1 MKKNTV
7 KKFLAVATAAAMMT
21 ALAACGSSSS
31 GSTGDASESGNSST
45 AAASTA
51 AGSTETAAASGKTY
65 KVGVIQYMDHAS
77 LNQINDSMDK
87 ELDALSKEKGVTF
100 DYKDYYENG
109 QGDATNLSQMAS
121 DLIADDVDIIVAIA
135 TPAAQIAQSQ
145 TEGQDIPI
153 VFSAVTDPVGAG
165 LVESNDKPGANIT
178 GTSDALNTETMMNLI
193 LAQNPETDYVGLL
206 YSNSE
211 DSSEKA
217 IKEAKEFLD
226 GKGIKYIEK
235 TGTTTDEVSQA
246 ADALIAEGVDAVFT
260 PTDNTI
266 QNAELSLY
274 EKFTEAKI
282 PQYCGAD
289 SFALNGAF
297 CGFGINYED
306 LGKATADMVSDI
318 LVDGAD
324 PATTPVQS
332 FDNGVAT
339 INTETCEAL
348 GYNLDD
354 VEKAFEPYCSSIVE
368 TITAQSFD

>member
-1 MKKNTV
+1 MKKNAA
-7 KKFLAVATAAAMMT
+7 KKFMAITMTAAMMA
-21 ALAACGSSSS
+21 ALTACGGSSSSS
-31 GSTGDASESGNSST
+31 GSSAVTADAGT
-45 AAASTA
+45 A
-51 AGSTETAAASGKTY
+51 ETAAASGKTY
-65 KVGVIQYMDHAS
+65 KVGVVQYMDHAS

-87 ELDALSKEKGVTF
+87 ELDALSREKGVTF
-100 DYKDYYENG
+100 DYEDYYENG

-121 DLIADDVDIIVAIA
+121 DLVADDVDIIVAIA
-135 TPAAQIAQSQ
+135 TPAAQIVQSQ

-153 VFSAVTDPVGAG
+153 VFSAVTDPEGAG
-165 LVESNDKPGANIT
+165 LVKSNDAPGANIT
-178 GTSDALNTETMMNLI
+178 GTSDALNTEAMMNLI

-211 DSSEKA
+211 DSSEKP
-217 IKEAKEFLD
+217 IQEAKEFLD

-354 VEKAFEPYCSSIVE
+354 VKKAFEPYCSSIVE
-368 TITAQSFD
+368 TVTAKSFD